1 MSEIYNSRNLI
12 DVLDTPL
19 MTKDDAIYNSRN
31 LIDVLDSSLQ
41 YVATLIYNSRNLIDV
56 LDIIGILCVLVSTTV
71 EIL

>member
-1 MSEIYNSRNLI
+1 MNAN
-12 DVLDTPL
+12 PL
-19 MTKDDAIYNSRN
+19 EIYNSRN